1 LVSSRLRSAIHW
13 LSLILLAIAL
23 VIALS
28 ASHVPAALLL
38 GPMLAAIIFAVSGSS
53 VRLPRG
59 FTIGAQAILGCLIAQ
74 AIDAQLLAVISA
86 HWELLVGF
94 SLATML
100 IAAGLG
106 WWITRA
112 GWLPGTA
119 AIWGLS
125 PGAASS
131 MVLLAD
137 DFGADRRMVALMQY
151 SRIALVALAAI
162 LVAKLI
168 DHPSLPPAHAM
179 SGGMTPQWLTLPP
192 ALSLIQTTALAATAV
207 AIAIYVRKGALA
219 LFIPAFAGAALQA
232 AGFISLSTPPL
243 LAMSAFGT
251 VGIYVGLSFNRKV
264 LIHSL
269 SALPKMLAAVVAMI
283 VLCGLLSLA
292 FCRLLPGTDPLT
304 AYLAL
309 SPGGIDAAVI
319 IAATTNVSLP
329 LILASQF
336 VRLLIVVAGAP
347 ALAKWLARQH
357 QRRNDGRPTAS

>member
-1 LVSSRLRSAIHW
+1 MRSSVQW
-13 LSLILLAIAL
+13 LSLIVLTVAL
-23 VIALS
+23 VTALD
-28 ASHVPAALLL
+28 AVHVPAALLL
-38 GPMLAAIIFAVSGSS
+38 GPMLASIVFAVSGSNI
-53 VRLPRG
+53 RLPRG

-74 AIDAQLLAVISA
+74 AIDAQLMAIIGA
-86 HWELLVGF
+86 HWMILVGF
-94 SLATML
+94 SLATL
-100 IAAGLG
+100 VLAAALG

-112 GWLPGTA
+112 GWLPGTV

-137 DFGADRRMVALMQY
+137 DFGADRRVVALMQY

-162 LVAKLI
+162 LVAKSI
-168 DHPSLPPAHAM
+168 GHPSLPPPHEM
-179 SGGMTPQWLTLPP
+179 SNAATSQWLTLPP
-192 ALSLIQTTALAATAV
+192 AVSLFATTALAAMGV
-207 AIAIYVRKGALA
+207 ALSIFLRKAALA

-232 AGFISLSTPPL
+232 AGWIHLSTPPL
-243 LAMSAFGT
+243 LAALAFGA
-251 VGIYVGLSFNRKV
+251 VGMYVGLSFNREM

-269 SALPKMLAAVVAMI
+269 SALPKMFVAVVTMI

-292 FCRLLPGTDPLT
+292 FCKLLPGADPLT

-319 IAATTNVSLP
+319 IATSTNVSLP

-336 VRLLIVVAGAP
+336 VRLLIVIAGAP
-347 ALAKWLARQH
+347 ALAKWLARRMEH
-357 QRRNDGRPTAS
+357 RHP

>member
-1 LVSSRLRSAIHW
+1 LVSIRLRTTIQW
-13 LSLILLAIAL
+13 LSLILLSIAL
-23 VIALS
+23 VTALS

-38 GPMLAAIIFAVSGSS
+38 GPMLAAILFAVSGASI
-53 VRLPRG
+53 RLPRG
-59 FTIGAQAILGCLIAQ
+59 FTIGAQAILGCHIAQ
-74 AIDAQLLAVISA
+74 AIDAQLLAVIRS

-100 IAAGLG
+100 ISAALG
-106 WWITRA
+106 WLITRA

-131 MVLLAD
+131 MLLLAD

-151 SRIALVALAAI
+151 SRIALVAVAAI
-162 LVAKLI
+162 LVAKVI
-168 DHPSLPPAHAM
+168 DHPSPPPAHAM
-179 SGGMTPQWLTLPP
+179 SRGMTSQGLTFPS
-192 ALSLIQTTALAATAV
+192 AVSLIETTALAVTAV
-207 AIAIYVRKGALA
+207 AIAIYLRKAALA
-219 LFIPAFAGAALQA
+219 LFIPAFAGAAMQA
-232 AGFISLSTPPL
+232 AGFMSIGMPSP
-243 LAMSAFGT
+243 LAMSAFAT
-251 VGIYVGLSFNRKV
+251 VGIYVGLTFNRET

-269 SALPKMLAAVVAMI
+269 SALPKMLLAIAAMI
-283 VLCGLLSLA
+283 ALCGLLSLA
-292 FCRLLPGTDPLT
+292 FCKLLPGTDPLT

-336 VRLLIVVAGAP
+336 VRLLIVIAGAP
-347 ALAKWLARQH
+347 ALAKWLAHRH
-357 QRRNDGRPTAS
+357 QRRSRPTAS

>member
-1 LVSSRLRSAIHW
+1 VQWS
-13 LSLILLAIAL
+13 SLILLSIAL
-23 VIALS
+23 VAALS

-53 VRLPRG
+53 IRLPRG

-74 AIDAQLLAVISA
+74 AIDAQLLAVIRA

-100 IAAGLG
+100 IAASLG
-106 WWITRA
+106 WLITRA

-151 SRIALVALAAI
+151 SRIAMVALAAI
-162 LVAKLI
+162 LVAKII
-168 DHPSLPPAHAM
+168 DHPSLPPTHAI
-179 SGGMTPQWLTLPP
+179 SRDMTSAWLTLPS
-192 ALSLIQTTALAATAV
+192 ALSFIETTALAATAV
-207 AIAIYVRKGALA
+207 AIAIYLRKAALA
-219 LFIPAFAGAALQA
+219 LFIPAFAGAAMQA
-232 AGFISLSTPPL
+232 TGFISISVPSPL
-243 LAMSAFGT
+243 ATLAFAT
-251 VGIYVGLSFNRKV
+251 VGLYVGLTFNREM
-264 LIHSL
+264 LIRSL
-269 SALPKMLAAVVAMI
+269 SALPKMLLAVIAMI

-292 FCRLLPGTDPLT
+292 FCKLLPGTDPLT

-336 VRLLIVVAGAP
+336 VRLLIVIAGAP
-347 ALAKWLARQH
+347 ALAKWLAHRH
-357 QRRNDGRPTAS
+357 QRRSGPTAS

>member
-1 LVSSRLRSAIHW
+1 MGSRLRLAVQW
-13 LSLILLAIAL
+13 LSLMLLTSAL
-23 VIALS
+23 VVGLRA
-28 ASHVPAALLL
+28 AHVPAALLL

-53 VRLPRG
+53 IRLPRG
-59 FTIGAQAILGCLIAQ
+59 FTIAAQAILGCLIAQ
-74 AIDAQLLAVISA
+74 AIDAQLMAVIGA

-100 IAAGLG
+100 IAAALG
-106 WWITRA
+106 WSITRA

-151 SRIALVALAAI
+151 SRIVLVALAAI
-162 LVAKLI
+162 LVAKVI
-168 DHPSLPPAHAM
+168 DHSHLPQVHAAANGRT
-179 SGGMTPQWLTLPP
+179 SQWLTFPS
-192 ALSLIQTTALAATAV
+192 AASLIETTALAATAA
-207 AIAIYVRKGALA
+207 AIAIYFRKAALA
-219 LFIPAFAGAALQA
+219 LFIPAFAGAAMQA
-232 AGFISLSTPPL
+232 TGFISISTPPL
-243 LAMSAFGT
+243 LAALAFGT
-251 VGIYVGLSFNRKV
+251 VGIYVGLSFNRAM
-264 LIHSL
+264 LLHSL
-269 SALPKMLAAVVAMI
+269 SALPRMLVAVVAMI
-283 VLCGLLSLA
+283 VLCGLLSVA
-292 FCRLLPGTDPLT
+292 FCKLLPGTDPLT

-336 VRLLIVVAGAP
+336 VRLLIVIGGAP
-347 ALAKWLARQH
+347 ALAKWLAHRHRQ
-357 QRRNDGRPTAS
+357 RS